1 MDQTAANSKPSRVSQ
16 GRHHVNTL
24 AKHHLCWRNNDTTG
38 FLDPVWPR
46 EPDIQIA
53 RKLALEHLPADL
65 FSDACI
71 SPFAQGAFHRLYCLS
86 SKHTT
91 AEYLMRIALPVDPFF
106 KTESEVAT
114 MDYVKR
120 NSSIPVPEVIAYA
133 SSASNELGFEWIL
146 MERVQGV
153 PLDQV
158 WDTMP
163 FEAKMHLTAEL
174 AHSLKTLR
182 QRPFSMLGS
191 IYYADVW
198 NQVDY
203 MPTLGLDAGIDGTFV
218 VGRMVSTRFFRDKRL
233 LLRPNRGPFTTA
245 RELATSET
253 VLLGRRTRYLSPS
266 PGTEYYCE
274 ADEML
279 ADDGAEVL
287 ETADKL
293 VEVVPRIY
301 SATDDPE
308 DIKVLWHD
316 DISSMN
322 VLVNPET
329 FRLVGIVDWESV
341 SIVPALE
348 TEDGVP
354 YFLQGIPVQE
364 PPPVGSLPPE
374 EEEAMVDIRKDWDLV
389 LLRRK
394 YAEIVGPMYSLSPGA
409 DARIDLKRGLSRS
422 LGNFEDR
429 WTGARFWLKQQ
440 FGEST

>member
-1 MDQTAANSKPSRVSQ
+1 MDQTAANSKPSRVSH

-24 AKHHLCWRNNDTTG
+24 AEHHLCWRNNDTTG

-46 EPDIQIA
+46 EPDIQVA

-71 SPFAQGAFHRLYCLS
+71 SPFAQGAFHRLYGLS
-86 SKHTT
+86 SNHTT

-114 MDYVKR
+114 MDYVR
-120 NSSIPVPEVIAYA
+120 QNSSIPVPEVIAYA

-158 WDTMP
+158 WDKMP
-163 FEAKMHLTAEL
+163 FEAKMHLTVDL
-174 AHSLKTLR
+174 AHSLKKLR
-182 QRPFSMLGS
+182 QRPFPMLGS

-203 MPTLGLDAGIDGTFV
+203 IPTLGLDAGIDGTFV

-245 RELATSET
+245 RELAMSEAA
-253 VLLGRRTRYLSPS
+253 LLARRIRYLSPS

-274 ADEML
+274 
-279 ADDGAEVL
+279 AEVL

-301 SATDDPE
+301 LATDDPE

-316 DISSMN
+316 DISLMN
-322 VLVNPET
+322 VIVNPET

-341 SIVPALE
+341 SVVPALE
-348 TEDGVP
+348 TEDRVP
-354 YFLQGIPVQE
+354 HFLQGILVQE

-374 EEEAMVDIRKDWDLV
+374 EEEAMVEIRKDWDLV
-389 LLRRK
+389 LLRCK
-394 YAEIVGPMYSLSPGA
+394 YTEIVGPMYSLSPGA

-422 LGNFEDR
+422 LSNFEDR
-429 WTGARFWLKQQ
+429 WTSARYWLKQRS
-440 FGEST
+440 GRVPEACIVPT

>member
-1 MDQTAANSKPSRVSQ
+1 MNQAVAGSKPSRVSH
-16 GRHHVNTL
+16 GHNHVNTL
-24 AKHHLCWRNNDTTG
+24 AEHHLCWRNNDTTG
-38 FLDPVWPR
+38 LLDPVWPR
-46 EPDIQIA
+46 EPDIQVA

-65 FSDACI
+65 FSDASI

-86 SKHTT
+86 SDHTT
-91 AEYLMRIALPVDPFF
+91 AEYLMRVALPVDPFF

-114 MDYVKR
+114 MDYIRR
-120 NSSIPVPEVIAYA
+120 NSSIPVPEIVAYA

-146 MERVQGV
+146 MERVRGV
-153 PLDQV
+153 PLEQV

-163 FEAKMHLTAEL
+163 FQAKMHLTVEL
-174 AHSLKTLR
+174 ARSLKKLR
-182 QRPFSMLGS
+182 QRPFPMLGS

-245 RELATSET
+245 RELATSEAA
-253 VLLGRRTRYLSPS
+253 LLARRIQHLSPS

-287 ETADKL
+287 ETVDKL

-316 DISSMN
+316 DISLMN

-329 FRLVGIVDWESV
+329 HKLVGIVDWESV
-341 SIVPALE
+341 SIAPALE

-354 YFLQGIPVQE
+354 HFLQGVPVQE

-374 EEEAMVDIRKDWDLV
+374 EEKAMVEIRKDWDLV

-394 YAEIVGPMYSLSPGA
+394 YAEIVGPMYSLSLGA

-422 LGNFEDR
+422 LANFEDR
-429 WTGARFWLKQQ
+429 WTSARYWLKQQ
-440 FGEST
+440 FGASA

>member
-1 MDQTAANSKPSRVSQ
+1 MDDTAANSKPSRVSHD
-16 GRHHVNTL
+16 RHHVNTL
-24 AKHHLCWRNNDTTG
+24 AEHHLCWRNNDTTG

-46 EPDIQIA
+46 EPDVQVA
-53 RKLALEHLPADL
+53 RKLALEHLPANL

-86 SKHTT
+86 SDHTT
-91 AEYLMRIALPVDPFF
+91 VEYLMRVALPLDPFF

-114 MDYVKR
+114 MDYIRR
-120 NSSIPVPEVIAYA
+120 NSSIPVPKVIAYA

-146 MERVQGV
+146 MERVRGV
-153 PLDQV
+153 SLDQV

-163 FEAKMHLTAEL
+163 FQAKMHLTVEL
-174 AHSLKTLR
+174 ACSLKKLG
-182 QRPFSMLGS
+182 QR
-191 IYYADVW
+191 
-198 NQVDY
+198 
-203 MPTLGLDAGIDGTFV
+203 LDAGIDGVFV

-245 RELATSET
+245 RELATSEAA
-253 VLLGRRTRYLSPS
+253 LLARRIRYLSPS
-266 PGTEYYCE
+266 PATKYYCE

-308 DIKVLWHD
+308 DIKVLWHN
-316 DISSMN
+316 DISLMN
-322 VLVNPET
+322 VLVDPET
-329 FRLVGIVDWESV
+329 YRLVGIVDWESV

-354 YFLQGIPVQE
+354 HFLQGIPVQE
-364 PPPVGSLPPE
+364 PPPVGSIPPE
-374 EEEAMVDIRKDWDLV
+374 EEKAMVEIRKDWDLV

-394 YAEIVGPMYSLSPGA
+394 YAEIVGPMYSLGLGA

-422 LGNFEDR
+422 LANFEDR
-429 WTGARFWLKQQ
+429 WTSARYWLKQQ
-440 FGEST
+440 FGASA